1 MTSALALLQGLG
13 HKVRGKE
20 QNDCRTLQINMPPPV
35 NVDIGFSDITM
46 EVTTGILRKRE

>member
-13 HKVRGKE
+13 HKVRRKE

-46 EVTTGILRKRE
+46 EVTTGILKKGE